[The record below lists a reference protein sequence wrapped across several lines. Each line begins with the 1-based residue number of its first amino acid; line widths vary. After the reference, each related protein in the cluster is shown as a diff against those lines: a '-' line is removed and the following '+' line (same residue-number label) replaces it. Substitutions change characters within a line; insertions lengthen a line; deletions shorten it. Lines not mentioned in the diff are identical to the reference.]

1 MPQKYSNRHL
11 EPAKIILTLERLQAR
26 IEERFPDSGLASVCA
41 EVATEARR
49 VATEAST
56 LSRPSW
62 PLRIAVFALAGFGLV
77 AQFAAARYFHFER
90 VGESSELL
98 QALEAAVNL
107 LILFGGAVWFLLSLE
122 ERIKRRKALD
132 GLYGLAA
139 LAHVVDMH
147 QLTKDPTVML
157 TPHLRTRASPARTMT
172 RFQLTRY
179 LEYCAELLALIGK
192 LAALYGERMRDSVV
206 INVVNDTETLS
217 TNLGRKIWQKI
228 MIIGEL
234 TDDPTT
240 PPPQSEPNAPPKT
253 A

>member
-1 MPQKYSNRHL
+1 MSYREL
-11 EPAKIILTLERLQAR
+11 EPPKIIKTLERLHAR
-26 IEERFPDSGLASVCA
+26 IAERFPESGLANVCA
-41 EVATEARR
+41 EVVAEAHR
-49 VATEAST
+49 VAAEAGA
-56 LSRPSW
+56 LSKPSW
-62 PLRIAVFALAGFGLV
+62 PLRIAVATLAGVGFIAQIAAFQAFHIERLGASAELV
-77 AQFAAARYFHFER
+77 
-90 VGESSELL
+90 

-132 GLYGLAA
+132 GLYGLTG

-157 TPHLRTRASPARTMT
+157 TPHLRTRASPARIMT
-172 RFQLTRY
+172 RFELTRY

-192 LAALYGERMRDSVV
+192 LAALYGERVRDSVV
-206 INVVNDTETLS
+206 INVVNDTETLA

-234 TDDPTT
+234 TDSA
-240 PPPQSEPNAPPKT
+240 PQKA
-253 A
+253 